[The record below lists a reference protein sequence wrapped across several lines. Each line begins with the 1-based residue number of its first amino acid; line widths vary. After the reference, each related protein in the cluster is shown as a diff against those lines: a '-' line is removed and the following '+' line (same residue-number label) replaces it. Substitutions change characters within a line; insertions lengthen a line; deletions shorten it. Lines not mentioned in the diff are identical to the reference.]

1 MDLKKL
7 DISKVTAT
15 ISLISLLFGYISTI
29 KTDIILA
36 KKDIQDLKESLSTVK
51 DKKLLEIYA
60 KIENESKNVTTNVN
74 LRIDSVNKR
83 IDEISLHFSGD
94 LSDYKVRNNKKVDDM
109 NEKQFE
115 THAKV
120 IANQQMTKINQDYIN
135 TLVKLQL
142 KAN

>member
-1 MDLKKL
+1 M
-7 DISKVTAT
+7 
-15 ISLISLLFGYISTI
+15 
-29 KTDIILA
+29 
-36 KKDIQDLKESLSTVK
+36 DLKESLSVVK
-51 DKKLLEIYA
+51 DKKLLEVYA
-60 KIENESKNVTTNVN
+60 KIENESKNVTQNVN
-74 LRIDSVNKR
+74 LRIDAVNKR

-94 LSDYKVRNNKKVDDM
+94 LLDYKVRNNKKVDDM